1 MIKTKKLVSAAC
13 VALFA
18 ACAFGAVFVHT
29 ATAQTSDP
37 FAQQDKII
45 PVGEGEFRLVV
56 KRGPVNVFT
65 YRPKSF
71 TATSPIWVVIH
82 GQKRDVAVQTGGII
96 RNNKETSVQGATR
109 FQRGHFYINRAAA
122 DAKHMGAKF
131 AWHLREVPGA
141 GHSDEDMAPAA
152 AEAMMERR

>member
-1 MIKTKKLVSAAC
+1 MIKTKKLVSVAC

-18 ACAFGAVFVHT
+18 ACASGTMFVH
-29 ATAQTSDP
+29 AAAAQTSDP

-45 PVGEGEFRLVV
+45 PVGEGQFRLVV

-82 GQKRDVAVQTGGII
+82 GQKRDVAEHSAFDYDDVWAPLAE
-96 RNNKETSVQGATR
+96 KAGALLLVPNWNCHEV
-109 FQRGHFYINRAAA
+109 GH
-122 DAKHMGAKF
+122 D
-131 AWHLREVPGA
+131 
-141 GHSDEDMAPAA
+141 
-152 AEAMMERR
+152 